1 MKKPM
6 FKARIGWAVQ
16 TPQDGGFFA
25 TESRDGAEGEMR
37 VRITDASELT
47 PEKAVEKVLQ
57 LMQDVESMRV
67 WIHYAAHAA
76 GMTARVVNGKVRVRR
91 VKK

>member
-1 MKKPM
+1 MTAKLKMYPR
-6 FKARIGWAVQ
+6 RIGWIGWN
-16 TPQDGGFFA
+16 DGKRFHWKNRENGHQA
-25 TESRDGAEGEMR
+25 R
-37 VRITDASELT
+37 VRVVDAREMT
-47 PEKAVEKVLQ
+47 PENAVEKVLQ

-91 VKK
+91 VEK